1 MEELKLNEMEKVS
14 GGLVVDDPE
23 ANKFWIIRDDGTV
36 IAPAPTKDLAIE
48 FANQFNTSPDVI
60 TMDQYKEKFGR
71 DLVW

>member
-23 ANKFWIIRDDGTV
+23 ANKYWIVRQDGTV
-36 IAPAPTKDLAIE
+36 IGPAPTEEQAIS
-48 FANQFNTSPDVI
+48 FAKQFNTSPDVI